1 MYYLVDA
8 GSSSIKVYQYV
19 GKEVKL
25 LEKKSYV
32 LHRLYSKE
40 KKQDFVKEDMMV
52 LFSVFDDLKTRYQLS
67 KSNTKIYG
75 TGYFRNI
82 KNRMRFVKSFYE
94 HVHLYFNIID
104 QDLETFYLERK
115 LSSFSTQIGRTLIIN
130 IGGGS
135 LELVMCKDGVVIDTK
150 KIPFGVNSIL
160 KKEFPEINSTNDSE
174 FLSRVVAS
182 LEGRLPAHED
192 KFENV
197 IYTGGELTFMQRI
210 GYPLKANELFED
222 ANHPCMI
229 GISDYIKFNKSLFD
243 HFRVDDLLMKM
254 PENPIW
260 MMGARACSAIAQAI
274 CLHYGVKW
282 IVPSDFNMI
291 DGVVAQEARTAVICG
306 SFNKH
311 LDKIEMLIS
320 ILNKQGIKVLS
331 PRNTTIMDVKNGFI
345 LLEGDRMKH
354 NCTWP
359 IESRHLEAIKKSD
372 MVIACNYDGYI
383 GFSTAF
389 EIGYAYSH
397 GKKVVFLENND
408 IASQFDSPSEIG
420 LLCLE

>member
-67 KSNTKIYG
+67 KSNTKI
-75 TGYFRNI
+75 
-82 KNRMRFVKSFYE
+82 YE

-197 IYTGGELTFMQRI
+197 
-210 GYPLKANELFED
+210 
-222 ANHPCMI
+222 
-229 GISDYIKFNKSLFD
+229 
-243 HFRVDDLLMKM
+243 
-254 PENPIW
+254 
-260 MMGARACSAIAQAI
+260 
-274 CLHYGVKW
+274 
-282 IVPSDFNMI
+282 
-291 DGVVAQEARTAVICG
+291 
-306 SFNKH
+306 
-311 LDKIEMLIS
+311 
-320 ILNKQGIKVLS
+320 
-331 PRNTTIMDVKNGFI
+331 
-345 LLEGDRMKH
+345 
-354 NCTWP
+354 
-359 IESRHLEAIKKSD
+359 
-372 MVIACNYDGYI
+372 
-383 GFSTAF
+383 
-389 EIGYAYSH
+389 
-397 GKKVVFLENND
+397 
-408 IASQFDSPSEIG
+408 
-420 LLCLE
+420 